1 MKKQLYMVVT
11 IIALVSVAGLSS
23 AKAQTRL
30 LLKADIPFAF
40 SVGSKTLP
48 AGEYILS
55 RMSSDS
61 SIEVLQLRSRD
72 GHESALVRTNS
83 VSGQIQDHGKLIFA
97 RYGDQYFFAQAWVP
111 ANSIGM
117 QSPRSQAEKRIE
129 RELAA
134 RNQTKETVAVNAKR

>member
-11 IIALVSVAGLSS
+11 IIALVTVAGLSS
-23 AKAQTRL
+23 AKAQTRS

-40 SVGSKTLP
+40 SVGNTTLP

-55 RMSSDS
+55 RISSDS
-61 SIEVLQLRSRD
+61 NIAVLQLRRRD

-83 VSGQIQDHGKLIFA
+83 VSGQIQEQGKLIFA

-111 ANSIGM
+111 ADLSGM
-117 QSPRSQAEKRIE
+117 QAPRSQAEKRME

>member
-11 IIALVSVAGLSS
+11 IIALVTVAGLSS
-23 AKAQTRL
+23 AKAQTRA

-40 SVGSKTLP
+40 SVDNTTLP

-55 RMSSDS
+55 RTSSDS
-61 SIEVLQLRSRD
+61 NIAVLRLRRRD

-83 VSGQIQDHGKLIFA
+83 VSGKIQEQGKLIFV

-111 ANSIGM
+111 ADSIGM
-117 QSPRSQAEKRIE
+117 QAPRSQAEKRME